1 MAKKLS
7 INVPAATG
15 FFSPETIKKAEED
28 AAKAAPAVKSEPS
41 DVPAF
46 TRNKSQ
52 K

>member
-28 AAKAAPAVKSEPS
+28 AAKAAPAVLVCVGCLRHSGCRA
-41 DVPAF
+41 DG
-46 TRNKSQ
+46 
-52 K
+52 